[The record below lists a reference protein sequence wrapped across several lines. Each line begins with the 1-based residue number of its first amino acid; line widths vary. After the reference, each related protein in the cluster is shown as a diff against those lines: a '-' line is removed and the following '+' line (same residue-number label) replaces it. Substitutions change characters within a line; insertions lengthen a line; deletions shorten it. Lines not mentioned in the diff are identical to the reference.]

1 MSISIGG
8 INIADSVLNL
18 EFRLGVLERIIDTL
32 GQRGQLGS
40 LNQAE
45 IEAIREQV
53 LADLQKRYPDA
64 GITKK

>member
-53 LADLQKRYPDA
+53 LADLQKRYPDS